1 MKRILVCGSN
11 GLLGQRIALML
22 GGQTDYEVLNTSHH
36 RSFVFDHRLFD
47 YTQLDLTRKSD
58 VKSLISSFQPDVILN
73 AAGATNVDWC
83 ETHRE
88 EAWNA
93 NVRGVEHLIE
103 GARKVGAR
111 IVHVSTDYVFDG
123 KSGNYVEEDRP
134 NPINY
139 YGKTKLAGENAI
151 RISDI
156 DHAIVRTVVVYG
168 SGHQVKR
175 NFALWVIESL
185 KAGTPIRCV
194 DDQVST
200 PTYVSDLASGIIRI
214 AELGKS
220 GLFHIGGSEK
230 ISRYDFATRI
240 AEHFGLDASLIAR
253 IKSAELKQQAARPM
267 DTTFIVL
274 KAEIELNLK
283 PSNIAQGL
291 ALLKQELQT
300 ARRN

>member
-22 GGQTDYEVLNTSHH
+22 GGRTEYEVLNTSHH
-36 RSFVFDHRLFD
+36 RSFVFDDRLFD

-123 KSGNYVEEDRP
+123 KSGNYAEEDKP

-139 YGKTKLAGENAI
+139 YGKTKLAGENAVRVSEI
-151 RISDI
+151 E
-156 DHAIVRTVVVYG
+156 HAIVRTVVVYG
-168 SGHQVKR
+168 HGLQVKR
-175 NFALWVIESL
+175 NFALWVIDSL
-185 KAGTPIRCV
+185 KGGTAIRCV

-200 PTYVSDLASGIIRI
+200 PTYVSDLALGIIRI
-214 AELGKS
+214 AEWEKS
-220 GLFHIGGSEK
+220 GLFHIGGSER
-230 ISRYDFATRI
+230 ISRYDFAIRI
-240 AEHFGLDASLIAR
+240 AEQFGLDASLIKR
-253 IKSAELKQQAARPM
+253 IGSSELKQQAARPV
-267 DTTFIVL
+267 DTTFVIL
-274 KAEIELNLK
+274 KAEIELSLK
-283 PSNIAQGL
+283 PSNITQGL
-291 ALLKQELQT
+291 TLLKQELQT
-300 ARRN
+300 AGKN